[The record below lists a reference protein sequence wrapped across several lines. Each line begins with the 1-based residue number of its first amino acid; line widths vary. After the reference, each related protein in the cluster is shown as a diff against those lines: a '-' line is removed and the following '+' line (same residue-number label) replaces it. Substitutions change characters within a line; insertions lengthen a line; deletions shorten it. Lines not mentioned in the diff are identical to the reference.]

1 MKKSI
6 IFLALICAIILISSG
21 SVAADQTVIPS
32 CADSNLT
39 VANDAGA
46 RFDSIGNE
54 SYNFF
59 NSTSQ
64 SATQGQNAMH
74 ITTNTNIDT

>member
-1 MKKSI
+1 M
-6 IFLALICAIILISSG
+6 ALICAIILISSG
-21 SVAADQTVIPS
+21 NVTADQTVIPS
-32 CADSNLT
+32 CADSNLS
-39 VANDAGA
+39 VANDACA

-59 NSTSQ
+59 NSSSQ

-74 ITTNTNIDT
+74 ITTNTS